1 MLGLG
6 DVGLPVSQNR
16 SLADA
21 ILVSIPKTGQY
32 AGQARISHKRKK
44 HAIKSVAQAQI
55 SFNKVQCWTVA
66 TVLSL
71 S

>member
-1 MLGLG
+1 M
-6 DVGLPVSQNR
+6 VGV
-16 SLADA
+16 AVV
-21 ILVSIPKTGQY
+21 LVLERAFVVGGEVVAATTT
-32 AGQARISHKRKK
+32 RISQKWKK

-55 SFNKVQCWTVA
+55 SFNKVKYWTVA